1 MLLHL
6 LHISV
11 EQIFSAELLILVEA
25 LLDELDSAVAPTP
38 APVVEKRS
46 VVGRS
51 GVLGDVQPS
60 KTGKCRIADDYTV
73 RILLFLTALSF
84 SLKSIPYHDL

>member
-1 MLLHL
+1 MFG
-6 LHISV
+6 I
-11 EQIFSAELLILVEA
+11 VEA

-51 GVLGDVQPS
+51 GVLNENQPS
-60 KTGKCRIADDYTV
+60 KTGKYRTQFLCSLLHN
-73 RILLFLTALSF
+73 ILFFVFVHVSF
-84 SLKSIPYHDL
+84 IFDCLIPWIDIHP